1 MAEGRALFA
10 SALLRGVPRN
20 ATLLMA
26 ARFARSIGQGALVVD
41 FALYLKALHW
51 HAGAIGAVLGGSLL
65 FGAML
70 TLAIGP
76 LSDRVGRKAF
86 LLIYE
91 TTQILAALAGLF
103 SAQARVLATAAVI
116 GGFGRGANGAAGP
129 FGPVEQAWL
138 AQGVAPERRGQV
150 FSLNAA
156 GGFLGMGLGALLA
169 GLPRWL
175 VVFGTGAAAYRV
187 LFLVVLAGSLICVAL
202 ILRARDSD
210 ARPARRDAPL
220 PLAHEDEALRQHE
233 NGLLLRLFLVNALNG
248 AGIGLTGPLISYWF
262 AVRYAEGPGTI
273 GPMMCIV
280 FLLTSISALAA
291 GWLTRQIGIVRAVV
305 AMRLAGL
312 ALLVA
317 LPFSPSFGIAA
328 VLYGLR
334 SMLNRGTAGARSAL
348 NVSLV
353 RPSRRGLAASV
364 GNISVQ
370 VPRALGPVLGGVLFQ
385 QGFLILPFL
394 VGACFQ
400 AGYVYLYGRFFR
412 ASDPGRRS

>member
-1 MAEGRALFA
+1 
-10 SALLRGVPRN
+10 
-20 ATLLMA
+20 MA

-51 HAGAIGAVLGGSLL
+51 PAGAIGAVLGGSLL
-65 FGAML
+65 FGAIL

-76 LSDRVGRKAF
+76 LSDRLGRKTF

-91 TTQILAALAGLF
+91 ATQILAALAGLL

-138 AQGVAPERRGQV
+138 AQDVAPDRRGQV

-169 GLPRWL
+169 GLPHWL
-175 VVFGTGAAAYRV
+175 AAPGLGILAYRV
-187 LFLVVLAGSLICVAL
+187 LFLVVLAGSLVCVAL
-202 ILRARDSD
+202 ILRARDAD
-210 ARPARRDAPL
+210 ARPMQRDAP
-220 PLAHEDEALRQHE
+220 PPAEDDMALRRRE
-233 NGLLLRLFLVNALNG
+233 NGLLTRLFLVNALNG

-262 AVRYAEGPGTI
+262 AIRYGEGPGTI
-273 GPMMCIV
+273 GPMMCVV
-280 FLLTSISALAA
+280 FLLTSISALGA
-291 GWLTRQIGIVRAVV
+291 GWLTRRVGIVRAVV
-305 AMRLAGL
+305 AMRIVGL
-312 ALLVA
+312 ALLVV

-353 RPSRRGLAASV
+353 RPARRGLAASV

-385 QGFLILPFL
+385 QGFLVLPFL
-394 VGACFQ
+394 VGAGFQ
-400 AGYVYLYGRFFR
+400 AGYVYLYGRFFH
-412 ASDPGRRS
+412 ASDPGRRP